1 MTDRKYNRDEADA
14 ILSRAIERDGKRGDL
29 AHEDLV
35 AAAREVGVSTEALE
49 AAAEEVLAER
59 TRQTDLAM
67 VRREQWQGFFGHL
80 IPYILV
86 NGFLI
91 TINVFTTRFPW
102 ALFPAFGWGIGLVLH
117 LMAVLRPNPEALEWH
132 LERRLKRE
140 RRRAL
145 RNSIRS
151 NSHQIEQQVGEG
163 ISAVLNA
170 VAHRIAPVV
179 PAGSPST
186 RVRAPSTGNSSEQ
199 TADET
204 LEAERERQKRL

>member
-14 ILSRAIERDGKRGDL
+14 ILSRAIERDSKRGDL

-35 AAAREVGVSTEALE
+35 AAAREVGVSPEALE

-59 TRQTDLAM
+59 THQTDLAM

-80 IPYILV
+80 IPYVLV

-102 ALFPAFGWGIGLVLH
+102 ALFPALGWGIGLALH
-117 LMAVLRPNPEALEWH
+117 LMAVLRPNPEAIEWH
-132 LERRLKRE
+132 LERRRKRE

-145 RNSIRS
+145 RNSVR
-151 NSHQIEQQVGEG
+151 NNTHQIEQQVGEG
-163 ISAVLNA
+163 VSAVLHA
-170 VAHRIAPVV
+170 VAHRIAPVA
-179 PAGSPST
+179 PAGTQST
-186 RVRAPSTGNSSEQ
+186 RMRAPATGDSSAAD
-199 TADET
+199 ADET
-204 LEAERERQKRL
+204 RDAERERKKRL

>member
-14 ILSRAIERDGKRGDL
+14 ILSRAIERDSKRGDL

-35 AAAREVGVSTEALE
+35 AAAREVGVSSEALE
-49 AAAEEVLAER
+49 AAAQEVLAER

-67 VRREQWQGFFGHL
+67 VRREQRQGFFGHL

-102 ALFPAFGWGIGLVLH
+102 ALFPALGWGIGLVLH

-132 LERRLKRE
+132 LERRRRRE

-145 RNSIRS
+145 RNSVRS
-151 NSHQIEQQVGEG
+151 NTHQIEQQVGDG

-170 VAHRIAPVV
+170 VAHRIAPTAPV
-179 PAGSPST
+179 GSQTT
-186 RVRAPSTGNSSEQ
+186 RVRAPATRDSSDRD
-199 TADET
+199 ADEN
-204 LEAERERQKRL
+204 LQAERERKKL

>member
-14 ILSRAIERDGKRGDL
+14 ILSRTIERDSKGDL

-35 AAAREVGVSTEALE
+35 AAAREVGVSPEALE

-59 TRQTDLAM
+59 THQKDLAM
-67 VRREQWQGFFGHL
+67 VRREQRQGFIAHL

-102 ALFPAFGWGIGLVLH
+102 AIFPAFGWGIGLVLH
-117 LMAVLRPNPEALEWH
+117 LMAVVRPNPEALEWH

-145 RNSIRS
+145 RNSARA
-151 NSHQIEQQVGEG
+151 NTHQIEQQVGEG
-163 ISAVLNA
+163 VSAVLHA
-170 VAHRIAPVV
+170 VAHRIAPVA
-179 PAGSPST
+179 PTGSQST
-186 RVRAPSTGNSSEQ
+186 RVRAPSASNSSDQ
-199 TADET
+199 TADEI
-204 LEAERERQKRL
+204 LEAERERKKRF